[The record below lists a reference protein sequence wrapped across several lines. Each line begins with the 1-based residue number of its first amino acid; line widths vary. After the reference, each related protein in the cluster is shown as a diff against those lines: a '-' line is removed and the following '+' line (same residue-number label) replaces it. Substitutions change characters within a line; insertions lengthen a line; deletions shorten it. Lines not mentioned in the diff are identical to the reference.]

1 MRVKRHL
8 AVLVAL
14 VSVGLVAGALGA
26 LPANADPPNIRRD
39 GGVHYIRGGGS
50 DTTYEMMVGLADQY
64 NATPG
69 CITSQS
75 GFTFP
80 ENGTCIDF
88 DPVTPGIQPHW
99 EDPVIQAGA
108 NPDHNIIWQF
118 YPYGSSNGI
127 KVLTDTGQPNVTER
141 FRFARSSR
149 APSGSDPAGLRFV
162 GYARDAIPW
171 VKYDD
176 SAVATEPSDG
186 VTNLTQAQLQGIF
199 TGCTNTNWN
208 QVGGNNGP
216 IIVWSAQSGSG
227 TRSTFDGFV
236 GGDSTTCI
244 PANQKDGNTA
254 NGERVV
260 FENQSTNIF
269 NSSTLDCET
278 SPGVGP
284 TGPCTGNSIF
294 FYSRGRFNEAPPVSG
309 TISGVLGNINGVA
322 PTDANISSGAYLYSR
337 TVFNV
342 IRNAFASDNA
352 NGAVRSYFDGDG
364 WLCASNLPNNPKT
377 GVNYRT
383 ELENIIKAQGFVPF
397 PVGAQGGGFPNGFCR
412 ITDT

>member
-1 MRVKRHL
+1 LRRGLTLSRSPRPRHPRATSRLGSARPPGGSHHCSPRVHSGDKTKSRRPVRKRGVRSGGAKGLPREQVREQLVRVKRHL

-176 SAVATEPSDG
+176 AAVATEPSDG

-216 IIVWSAQSGSG
+216 IIVWSAQNGSG

-254 NGERVV
+254 
-260 FENQSTNIF
+260 
-269 NSSTLDCET
+269 
-278 SPGVGP
+278 
-284 TGPCTGNSIF
+284 
-294 FYSRGRFNEAPPVSG
+294 
-309 TISGVLGNINGVA
+309 
-322 PTDANISSGAYLYSR
+322 
-337 TVFNV
+337 
-342 IRNAFASDNA
+342 
-352 NGAVRSYFDGDG
+352 
-364 WLCASNLPNNPKT
+364 
-377 GVNYRT
+377 
-383 ELENIIKAQGFVPF
+383 
-397 PVGAQGGGFPNGFCR
+397 
-412 ITDT
+412 